1 MPRDLR
7 PNSNF
12 YSIVHRP
19 FYIVHCP
26 LYNGGMDSLDKFSAD
41 MQRIIK
47 HDRASNGG
55 RYDGK
60 RAARSIADFFIQA
73 NRDKESLASTAADYW
88 LDEYILTSAE
98 MENEP
103 TESHREKLLAIQAF
117 FDGDEENL
125 SALDDHDLEEL
136 RDEVNAE
143 AEELDL
149 DDLQKMMGILV
160 GKGIMDS
167 GDSDSDFDDDDD
179 DDFDEEDW
187 K

>member
-1 MPRDLR
+1 
-7 PNSNF
+7 
-12 YSIVHRP
+12 
-19 FYIVHCP
+19 
-26 LYNGGMDSLDKFSAD
+26 MDSLDKFNAD

-73 NRDKESLASTAADYW
+73 NRDKESLASSAADYW
-88 LDEYILTSAE
+88 LNEYILASAD
-98 MENEP
+98 MEKEP
-103 TESHREKLLAIQAF
+103 TEDHREKLLAIQAF

-125 SALDDHDLEEL
+125 SALDDHDFSEL

-143 AEELDL
+143 AEDLDL

-160 GKGIMDS
+160 SKGAMGS
-167 GDSDSDFDDDDD
+167 GDSDSDFDDDDIDD